1 MWSYLSLLLLL
12 VWAALCAAGDARY
25 KRIDNRLVLIGAV
38 AAMLSLL
45 VWQRSLTGATPGE
58 TLLSCALAL
67 LFALP
72 GYWMRRLGAG
82 DVKLLLVLALATDSL
97 YLLFSVAGATLG
109 IVLWLVA
116 APALWSRLPPAWQH
130 AMPMLAPP
138 ARVLPYAPFVLFGML
153 LATLAR

>member
-97 YLLFSVAGATLG
+97 YLLF
-109 IVLWLVA
+109 
-116 APALWSRLPPAWQH
+116 
-130 AMPMLAPP
+130 
-138 ARVLPYAPFVLFGML
+138 
-153 LATLAR
+153 